1 MDTDVPIREVM
12 TRDYV
17 GVSESDT
24 IADTV
29 ALMRESRSSSA
40 VVLRGEDAVGI
51 VTEWDLV
58 GLLDDEDSST
68 DAAISSVM
76 SSPVVSARA
85 DATLAE
91 AAATMTAEHIRNLVV
106 TEGREFVGVLTQR
119 DVIAAIGSRRAGPDR
134 NRESGPTVAAGATI
148 DDGDRLAI
156 ANGGDAFRR
165 QGICEGC
172 GALADTLWEQNG
184 QFRCENCHGV

>member
-58 GLLDDEDSST
+58 GLLADGERST
-68 DAAISSVM
+68 DAAVSTVM

-85 DATLAE
+85 DAPLAE
-91 AAATMTAEHIRNLVV
+91 AAATMTAERIRNLVV
-106 TEGREFVGVLTQR
+106 TESREFVGVLTQR
-119 DVIAAIGSRRAGPDR
+119 DLIAAIGSRRASPGR
-134 NRESGPTVAAGATI
+134 SRESVAVAAGTTG
-148 DDGDRLAI
+148 DGGERVAI

-172 GALADTLWEQNG
+172 GALAEALWEENG

>member
-24 IADTV
+24 IDDTV

-58 GLLDDEDSST
+58 GLLEAEDPST
-68 DAAISSVM
+68 DAAVSTVM

-91 AAATMTAEHIRNLVV
+91 AAATMTAEGIRNLLV
-106 TEGREFVGVLTQR
+106 TESREFVGVLTQR
-119 DVIAAIGSRRAGPDR
+119 DVIAAISSRRATSDR
-134 NRESGPTVAAGATI
+134 EARTPTAATGGAGE
-148 DDGDRLAI
+148 GDRVAI

-172 GALADTLWEQNG
+172 GALADALWEENG

>member
-24 IADTV
+24 IDDTV

-58 GLLDDEDSST
+58 GLLQAVDPPTDDAVST
-68 DAAISSVM
+68 VM

-91 AAATMTAEHIRNLVV
+91 AAATMTAEGIRNLLV
-106 TEGREFVGVLTQR
+106 TEAREFVGVLTQR
-119 DVIAAIGSRRAGPDR
+119 DVIAAVGSRRSTGERGPR
-134 NRESGPTVAAGATI
+134 TPTAASAGA
-148 DDGDRLAI
+148 DESDRVAI

-172 GALADTLWEQNG
+172 GALADALWEQNG

>member
-29 ALMRESRSSSA
+29 AVMRESRSSSA

-58 GLLDDEDSST
+58 GLLDDEDRST
-68 DAAISSVM
+68 DAAVSSVM

-119 DVIAAIGSRRAGPDR
+119 DVIAAIGSRRATPGQ
-134 NRESGPTVAAGATI
+134 NRESPPTATAGTTN
-148 DDGDRLAI
+148 DDGSRLAI

-172 GALADTLWEQNG
+172 GALADALWEANG